1 MGIGTNIKR
10 LLAAKKMTI
19 KELSER
25 TGIPVN
31 TLYSI
36 TRRDSEST
44 KSGYLSKIS
53 AVLGVGVDEIVSIP
67 VAQVITG
74 LDVLSNPDADIPGY
88 LAKPIT
94 PGDIADV
101 AAELS
106 QESRKRLMEYA
117 LELSD
122 LDRLRAAAQEQEQ

>member
-67 VAQVITG
+67 AVQFVTG
-74 LDVLSNPDADIPGY
+74 LDALSNPEADIPEY

-117 LELSD
+117 IELSD
-122 LDRLRAAAQEQEQ
+122 LDRLRAAEQEQEQ

>member
-19 KELSER
+19 KDLSKK

-44 KSGYLSKIS
+44 KSDYLSRIS
-53 AVLGVGVDEIVSIP
+53 AALGVGVDEIVSIP
-67 VAQVITG
+67 AVQVVTG
-74 LDVLSNPDADIPGY
+74 LGVLSNPEADIPGY
-88 LAKPIT
+88 LAKPTT

-101 AAELS
+101 AAEIS

-117 LELSD
+117 LELAE
-122 LDRLRAAAQEQEQ
+122 LDRLRAAAEEHGR

>member
-19 KELSER
+19 KELSEQ

-53 AVLGVGVDEIVSIP
+53 TALGVGVDEIVSIP

-74 LDVLSNPDADIPGY
+74 LDVLSNPEADIPGY
-88 LAKPIT
+88 LAKPVT
-94 PGDIADV
+94 PGDITDIAT
-101 AAELS
+101 ELS

-117 LELSD
+117 LELAE

>member
-10 LLAAKKMTI
+10 LLATKKMTI
-19 KELSER
+19 KELSEQ

-53 AVLGVGVDEIVSIP
+53 TALGVGVDEIVSIP

-74 LDVLSNPDADIPGY
+74 LDVLSNPEADIPGY
-88 LAKPIT
+88 LAKPVT
-94 PGDIADV
+94 PGDITDIAT
-101 AAELS
+101 ELS

-117 LELSD
+117 LELAE